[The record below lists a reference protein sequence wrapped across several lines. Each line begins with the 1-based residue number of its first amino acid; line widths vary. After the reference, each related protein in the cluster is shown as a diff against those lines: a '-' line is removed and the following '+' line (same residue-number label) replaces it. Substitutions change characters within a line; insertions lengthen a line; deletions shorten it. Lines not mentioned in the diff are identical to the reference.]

1 MFCFSSFTCI
11 KRCADY
17 VKVLIKSTKEKE
29 EAIDQLKTDL
39 EVKKRKIEE
48 EKAAQESRSDP
59 ESVTSSLTSDTNS
72 SVRHSRSQQPP
83 HKKMKGSTND
93 QGVDNQH
100 QDNTTSYHNMS
111 SVSTN
116 EDSSG
121 GGDGSGNGSGGPSA
135 QGLSTDKTHST
146 GVSDLTESNRASSSN
161 SGSGANSGK
170 TESVSRDQLEENGE
184 LPSSSSISSDAAVA
198 SERSSRDHP
207 MEEHHHNH
215 KDVVFNQ
222 HVKRQHRQRPPEEV
236 TSLEPNFGLDYKEV
250 FTMSNVPQLIATTS
264 GKIVT
269 WNKCFLKLTGIRR
282 SEIERM
288 TIFSMVK
295 PEMLS
300 NFFEIVA
307 HALKPS
313 TSSDVNPDSEATETT
328 SQSEPKSS
336 SEEESSAS
344 SARTNYAAMTL
355 PCVNFPAMR
364 KRRAMDH
371 SHPATQLNVTVRN
384 EKFSSEKITLSV
396 TLTSQCFN
404 IGYFDV
410 R

>member
-1 MFCFSSFTCI
+1 
-11 KRCADY
+11 
-17 VKVLIKSTKEKE
+17 LIKTTKEKE
-29 EAIDQLKTDL
+29 EAIDKLKTDL

-72 SVRHSRSQQPP
+72 SLRHSRSQQPP
-83 HKKMKGSTND
+83 NKKMKATTND
-93 QGVDNQH
+93 KGTSNQQ

-121 GGDGSGNGSGGPSA
+121 GGDGSGNGSGEPSA
-135 QGLSTDKTHST
+135 RGLSTDKTDAT
-146 GVSDLTESNRASSSN
+146 GVSDLTDSNRASSSNN

-170 TESVSRDQLEENGE
+170 TESVSRDQMEENGE
-184 LPSSSSISSDAAVA
+184 QFQPSSSSISSDAAVA
-198 SERSSRDHP
+198 SERSSRDRHT
-207 MEEHHHNH
+207 EEHQHNH

-222 HVKRQHRQRPPEEV
+222 HGKRQHRKRPPEEI
-236 TSLEPNFGLDYKEV
+236 TSLEPHFGLDYEEV

-288 TIFSMVK
+288 TIFSLVK

-313 TSSDVNPDSEATETT
+313 TSSDTKAETGSAETT
-328 SQSEPKSS
+328 SEGPKSNN
-336 SEEESSAS
+336 EEESSATS
-344 SARTNYAAMTL
+344 TRTNYAAMTL

-364 KRRAMDH
+364 KRRETDH
-371 SHPATQLNVTVRN
+371 SHPVTPLHVTVRN
-384 EKFSSEKITLSV
+384 EGFL
-396 TLTSQCFN
+396 
-404 IGYFDV
+404 
-410 R
+410 